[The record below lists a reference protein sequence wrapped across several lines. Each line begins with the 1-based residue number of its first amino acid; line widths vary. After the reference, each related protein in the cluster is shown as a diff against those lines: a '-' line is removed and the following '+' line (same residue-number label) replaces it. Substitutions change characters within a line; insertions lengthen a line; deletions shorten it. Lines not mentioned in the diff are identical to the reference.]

1 MTSRCE
7 LGSLQSCEARATPPL
22 SLMSVAP
29 PNPTG
34 AFDYYYYS
42 YDTFGAFALDGCVPG
57 CDDNWLGDGECDET
71 CNVEQCNFDV
81 ADCFAEFGECYAAV
95 GGSDYRGNVAQ
106 TRGGLVCQM
115 WSHQWPHTHVKTHTN
130 FPQAGV
136 RCSLPPP
143 PPTHCLPP
151 WLPHTS
157 RTAKPSSAAGDAAWR
172 SQPLPQPRR
181 RPLAVVF
188 HGRRRR
194 PLGLLRGGRRRGLV
208 WLDPAT
214 AEAAECDQSRSQ
226 LDGLRERRRARA
238 PVFPPQPPR
247 RHLLC
252 QGGRRAADG
261 RPRHLRLVHQPAAL
275 RRQLHLHARE
285 GQGDGLEPTGKGAA
299 GGRAQQEGCALRL
312 P

>member
-1 MTSRCE
+1 
-7 LGSLQSCEARATPPL
+7 
-22 SLMSVAP
+22 MSVAP

-136 RCSLPPP
+136 RCSLPPSTHPPTVFLPGSRTHLAPPSPRARPATQLGGHNHCRNPDGDRSPWCFTEDDAVRWDYCEVGDAEASCGSTLP
-143 PPTHCLPP
+143 PPKPPNVTNLALNSMVYASAVEHEHQYFHLNLPADIYFVEVVVVP
-151 WLPHTS
+151 QT
-157 RTAKPSSAAGDAAWR
+157 GDPDIFV
-172 SQPLPQPRR
+172 SFTNPLPSGANFTFMQEKVRATVSN
-181 RPLAVVF
+181 RPA
-188 HGRRRR
+188 
-194 PLGLLRGGRRRGLV
+194 
-208 WLDPAT
+208 
-214 AEAAECDQSRSQ
+214 
-226 LDGLRERRRARA
+226 
-238 PVFPPQPPR
+238 
-247 RHLLC
+247 
-252 QGGRRAADG
+252 
-261 RPRHLRLVHQPAAL
+261 
-275 RRQLHLHARE
+275 
-285 GQGDGLEPTGKGAA
+285 
-299 GGRAQQEGCALRL
+299 RAQQEGVRSRRGAPCGCPDRC

>member
-7 LGSLQSCEARATPPL
+7 LASLQSCEARATPPL

-130 FPQAGV
+130 FPQAGCAV
-136 RCSLPPP
+136 PSLLLH
-143 PPTHCLPP
+143 PPTHCLP
-151 WLPHTS
+151 
-157 RTAKPSSAAGDAAWR
+157 
-172 SQPLPQPRR
+172 
-181 RPLAVVF
+181 LAPA
-188 HGRRRR
+188 HISHRQALERGRRRSLAVTTTAAT
-194 PLGLLRGGRRRGLV
+194 PTETARRGDSRKTTPSAGTTA
-208 WLDPAT
+208 WWAT
-214 AEAAECDQSRSQ
+214 
-226 LDGLRERRRARA
+226 
-238 PVFPPQPPR
+238 P
-247 RHLLC
+247 
-252 QGGRRAADG
+252 
-261 RPRHLRLVHQPAAL
+261 RPRVARPCH
-275 RRQLHLHARE
+275 RRCR
-285 GQGDGLEPTGKGAA
+285 
-299 GGRAQQEGCALRL
+299 RM
-312 P
+312 